1 MLLRSGQAK
10 LGGTE
15 PPYFVRLRQVG
26 CCVAFSI
33 VRDRGLGRP
42 Q

>member
-15 PPYFVRLRQVG
+15 PPIS
-26 CCVAFSI
+26 CVCVKWAAASPF
-33 VRDRGLGRP
+33 R
-42 Q
+42 